1 MPPKNEKKKN
11 PLPRNYHILRVILS
25 DVSARTIGFERNPD
39 LIPTVLNSN
48 LTETLIRFLQDE
60 SKRLALLTK
69 YAKELATTDLRTRQ
83 LHETKE
89 VVFSLRETDK
99 TSDDALDFLQEKLTL
114 LQTEREDHDLYIL
127 VMIEALEQ
135 IQSQETLLEDI
146 SSFVRIFSFIDAD
159 HWDDDLNYFR
169 TRFLLQRAQEED
181 DQLLKDEFLPDGD
194 AARQSKEDT
203 SHHIRQ
209 ITEIEYFFIAIHKKY
224 YTKLKHLIQE
234 YNQIKLVQHPDSSVS
249 LEEKS
254 EEELKELITQQE
266 KVSFVV
272 GKEMYTLKREQ
283 GILTLKTFELVQTLK
298 SRLLNITGSIASRR
312 FMKSAL
318 DDLLV
323 IVNDPETT
331 FETKME
337 KIAKDLKRLLR
348 IVRKEPSEGK

>member
-1 MPPKNEKKKN
+1 M
-11 PLPRNYHILRVILS
+11 RVILTNTN
-25 DVSARTIGFERNPD
+25 ARTLGFERNPD
-39 LIPTVLNSN
+39 FIPTVLNSV
-48 LTETLIRFLQDE
+48 LTEALILFLQDE
-60 SKRLALLTK
+60 SKRLSLLTK

-89 VVFSLRETDK
+89 VVFSLRETDS

-114 LQTEREDHDLYIL
+114 LQTERENHDKCIL
-127 VMIEALEQ
+127 VRIEALEQ

-146 SSFVRIFSFIDAD
+146 SSFVRVFSFIDTD
-159 HWDDDLNYFR
+159 HWEDDLDYFR
-169 TRFLLQRAQEED
+169 TRFLLQRAQEEE
-181 DQLLKDEFLPDGD
+181 DQRLKDEFLPEET
-194 AARQSKEDT
+194 AVQQSKEGSSQNVQQVT
-203 SHHIRQ
+203 K
-209 ITEIEYFFIAIHKKY
+209 TEYFFIAIHKKY
-224 YTKLKHLIQE
+224 YLKLKHLTQE
-234 YNQIKLVQHPDSSVS
+234 YNQIKLLQHPDSSVS

-254 EEELKELITQQE
+254 DDELEELIAQQE
-266 KVSFVV
+266 KISFVV

-312 FMKSAL
+312 FMKAAL

-323 IVNDPETT
+323 IVNDSGTT

-337 KIAKDLKRLLR
+337 KTTRDLKRLLR